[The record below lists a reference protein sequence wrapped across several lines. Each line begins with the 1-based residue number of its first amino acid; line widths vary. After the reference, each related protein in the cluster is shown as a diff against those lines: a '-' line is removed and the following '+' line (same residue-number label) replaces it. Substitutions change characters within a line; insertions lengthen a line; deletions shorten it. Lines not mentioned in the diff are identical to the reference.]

1 MRIGE
6 LAKQTGTSVELIR
19 HYEKIELLN
28 KPARSVSDQ
37 RIYKPAHLNQLKVI
51 RQLRALDFSLK
62 EISLLFEYQ
71 TDPSHHTK
79 KEVKTLV
86 NRHVSKLDELL
97 ENLTTTRN
105 YLLQLK
111 DKCDGSDESAEHC
124 PILED
129 LVINKKSR

>member
-6 LAKQTGTSVELIR
+6 LAKQTGTSVELVR
-19 HYEKIELLN
+19 HYEKINLLS
-28 KPARSVSDQ
+28 KPARSASDQ
-37 RIYKPAHLNQLKVI
+37 RIYSPSHLRQLKVI

-62 EISLLFEYQ
+62 EISLLFAYQ
-71 TDPSHHTK
+71 NEPHHHTK

-86 NRHVSKLDELL
+86 NQHVAKLDQMLG
-97 ENLTTTRN
+97 NITTTRN

-111 DKCDGSDESAEHC
+111 EKCDGSDESSKHC

-129 LVINKKSR
+129 LIIHE

>member
-6 LAKQTGTSVELIR
+6 LAKQTGTSVEIIR
-19 HYEKIELLN
+19 HYEKINLLV
-28 KPARSVSDQ
+28 KPARSESDQ
-37 RIYKPAHLNQLKVI
+37 RIYKKLHLDQLKII

-62 EISLLFEYQ
+62 EIGLLFAYQ
-71 TDPSHHTK
+71 NDPHHHTK

-86 NRHVSKLDELL
+86 NQHVDKLDQMLK
-97 ENLTTTRN
+97 NITTTRN

-111 DKCDGSDESAEHC
+111 EKCDGSDESSKYC

-129 LVINKKSR
+129 LIISE

>member
-19 HYEKIELLN
+19 HYEKIGLLM
-28 KPARSVSDQ
+28 KPARSASDQ
-37 RIYKPAHLNQLKVI
+37 RIYKESHLTQLKVI

-62 EISLLFEYQ
+62 EIGLLFEYQ
-71 TDPSHHTK
+71 IDPSHHTK
-79 KEVKTLV
+79 REVKTLV

-97 ENLTTTRN
+97 ENITTTRN

-111 DKCDGSDESAEHC
+111 DQCDGSDESAEHC
-124 PILED
+124 PILEN
-129 LVINKKSR
+129 LVVSR